1 MGRRREFVG
10 SESDSLIFLFG
21 DGTTIVE
28 QRYAKS
34 FGGRLAVLDVP
45 RGGDVRR
52 CLVSIG
58 EDGLVIQQSAMSLSR
73 PETLVFDYEKVMAL
87 AFAAVPRPRNALLL
101 GLGSG
106 AMARHLMRYMP
117 DCALTLVDRDPTV
130 VKMARRHFHLDHPV
144 ELVDAA
150 AFVRGATERFDTI
163 LVDLYGSQGFSAP
176 LIEFWDHCAAALR
189 PKGCLAINWADGR
202 HKEYYRPH
210 ADRAGALA
218 AQSLYLAPRGFKD
231 NVVQLCSADPALTV
245 ARLRAQAALIAKA
258 QRRKSI
264 LERCRIYDDLP

>member
-1 MGRRREFVG
+1 MARQFVG
-10 SESDSLIFLFG
+10 TERQSLIFLFG
-21 DGTTIVE
+21 EGTKIVE

-73 PETLVFDYEKVMAL
+73 PDKLVFDYEKVMAL
-87 AFAAVPRPRNALLL
+87 AFAAVPKPRTALLL

-106 AMARHLMRYMP
+106 AMARHLMRYRP

-130 VKMARRHFHLDHPV
+130 VKLARQHFRLDHPV
-144 ELVDAA
+144 EITDAA
-150 AFVRGATERFDTI
+150 AFVRNTKQRFDVI

-176 LIEFWDHCAAALR
+176 LVEFWDHCAAALAR
-189 PKGCLAINWADGR
+189 KGCLAINWADGR

-210 ADRAGALA
+210 AHRAGALA
-218 AQSLYLAPRGFKD
+218 AHALYLAPRGFKD
-231 NVVQLCSADPALTV
+231 NVVQLCSADAALT
-245 ARLRAQAALIAKA
+245 AAKLRAEAALIAKA
-258 QRRKSI
+258 HRHKSI
-264 LERCRIYDDLP
+264 LERCRIYNDLP